1 MFDRQ
6 AHFEAGVAGLGLEFD
21 FTAVPVGHNAIA
33 DHQTQNVA
41 GTGNNLQITAPAAT
55 TNVPARYYR
64 ARLLPLIN

>member
-41 GTGNNLQITAPAAT
+41 GTGNNLQITARPPRPMCLPVT
-55 TNVPARYYR
+55 TGHGCCR
-64 ARLLPLIN
+64 